1 MLFGVSLLGGRSS
14 GDPLDDVPSP
24 QEAVISQDHAD
35 ASTDVEPSDPPDPAL
50 FVRPRVIADDVGFG
64 RSEVGARRAAV
75 AFLEATEDIVHLTPA
90 EAAETQ
96 RAIST
101 AAAGERLASEVE
113 EQMTDL
119 LARTPQGVEVWIAP
133 MNARSSESLDG
144 YSVSIWYAEVVAFG
158 TAIAVDNW
166 RTVTYSLVWER
177 KTWLID
183 EQTSIEGPVPSR
195 AGGLTVTPPA
205 TLLSILSDFNDEHL
219 TARASKE

>member
-1 MLFGVSLLGGRSS
+1 MLLGVSLVGERSS

-24 QEAVISQDHAD
+24 QEAAISQDHAD
-35 ASTDVEPSDPPDPAL
+35 ASTDVEPSDDPDSAPS
-50 FVRPRVIADDVGFG
+50 VRPVIADGVGFG
-64 RSEVGARRAAV
+64 RSEVGALRAAV

-90 EAAETQ
+90 EAAEAQ

-133 MNARSSESLDG
+133 MNARSRQSRDG
-144 YSVSIWYAEVVAFG
+144 YSVSIWYAEVVAVG

-183 EQTSIEGPVPSR
+183 GQSSIEGPVPSR
-195 AGGLTVTPPA
+195 AGGLTVTPPS
-205 TLLSILSDFNDEHL
+205 TLLSILSEFNDEEL
-219 TARASKE
+219 TPEALKE